1 MTKYR
6 LKFSQVGTY
15 NPVLTFDTPGV
26 SGISC
31 ARASAGVYDFTG
43 TSIPDA
49 EKCRLFVSPME
60 CENQDTGEPV
70 TASVGNQGSLRII
83 GREAVSRTIA
93 DFNMAEGVYIPM
105 VLHVYP

>member
-6 LKFSQVGTY
+6 LKFSQVATS

-31 ARASAGVYDFTG
+31 ARVSAGVYEFTG
-43 TSIPDA
+43 TSIPDP
-49 EKCRLFVSPME
+49 EKCRLFVSPVE

-70 TASVGNQGSLRII
+70 TASVVNQGSLRVI

-93 DFNMAEGVYIPM
+93 DFNMAEGVYVPM
-105 VLHVYP
+105 VLHIYP